1 MLDRKRQE
9 EGDATGRLVWCL
21 KSQHLEEAPKSKRT
35 KCRSAGKANGR
46 GHSLYLAYRLPQ
58 PTGDVPLAEAFVRKR
73 VTRMKRAQQIG
84 NLMVEQESQDR
95 QSGSIDSMATTVIEL
110 ERVAHEHKQTKAVM
124 DQLAR
129 TAGHVTS
136 IRRMVGEGRDCTEIL
151 VQLAAVRASIDR
163 TSRLV
168 LEDHI
173 ESCVRGTDSVN
184 IPDDEWD
191 RLKRALDSFIR

>member
-1 MLDRKRQE
+1 M
-9 EGDATGRLVWCL
+9 TS
-21 KSQHLEEAPKSKRT
+21 KSM
-35 KCRSAGKANGR
+35 SAVGVAK
-46 GHSLYLAYRLPQ
+46 
-58 PTGDVPLAEAFVRKR
+58 
-73 VTRMKRAQQIG
+73 
-84 NLMVEQESQDR
+84 
-95 QSGSIDSMATTVIEL
+95 L
-110 ERVAHEHKQTKAVM
+110 ERATHEHKQTKAVM

-136 IRRMVGEGRDCTEIL
+136 IRRMVEEGRDCTDIL

-173 ESCVRGTDSVN
+173 ESCVRGSDSVS

-191 RLKRALDSFIR
+191 RLKKALDSFIR